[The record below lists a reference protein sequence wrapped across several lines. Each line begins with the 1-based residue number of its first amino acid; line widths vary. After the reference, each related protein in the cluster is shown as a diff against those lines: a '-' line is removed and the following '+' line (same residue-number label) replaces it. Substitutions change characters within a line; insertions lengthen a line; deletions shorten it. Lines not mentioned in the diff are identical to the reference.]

1 MTAADWISVIGG
13 TGVLLFS
20 LRNLTR
26 VLRRSLNF
34 RVRDAFSRALAHPVR
49 GLVAG
54 VVVTVLVQ
62 ASSITIL
69 TAMGLLGSTIITFEQ
84 AYFVMLG
91 ATLGTTL
98 KAWFI
103 GLDLLRF
110 GPLLVGLCS
119 LLAVFARRPWL
130 RLSLECL
137 TAIGFAFW
145 GLDLIT
151 TGLHPLIRTPFFL
164 SLLEGYPGVGLAQ
177 QLAGTVTGGLLA
189 CAVQSSSAI
198 VALIIS
204 LGHEG
209 VLTFP
214 QGAALVLGA
223 NFGSV
228 VPPLLASFEHDVEMK
243 RLAVAHLLVKLFGVG
258 IALFFFPSFLGVIEL
273 MVPEGTHHAATRLA
287 AVHTCFNLFN
297 MIGWA
302 LCSGL
307 IFRLV
312 TWLLPDKGQPGLT
325 LALAPVVRKMLTRSP
340 SRALAE
346 ARRQVATL
354 TVCVKSWLDY
364 NLSLL
369 AGERPQNMEE
379 RAFQQREFEG
389 LKDSIHELLVG
400 VLRTHPNLE
409 VEQEVRKLLVQ
420 LADFEEL
427 YALALRLRESLEV
440 GLSQEGYRVP
450 QALHEALA
458 LYQRGVDEQWLAILF
473 GDGAPAPTLDPRE
486 ILRGVGDAYF
496 QVLRDQ
502 SEPVDS
508 LNWIYDAISGLRG
521 LLLHLSQMAA
531 LTTIA
536 DSEPSNS

>member
-1 MTAADWISVIGG
+1 MTGTDWIAVVGG

-34 RVRDAFSRALAHPVR
+34 RVREAFSRALAHPVR
-49 GLVAG
+49 GLLAG
-54 VVVTVLVQ
+54 ILVTLLVQ

-98 KAWFI
+98 KGWFV

-110 GPLLVGLCS
+110 GPLLVGGCS
-119 LLAVFARRPWL
+119 LLAVVVRRPAWKMV
-130 RLSLECL
+130 LECL

-145 GLDLIT
+145 GLDLLT
-151 TGLHPLIRTPFFL
+151 NGLKPLMRTPFFIN
-164 SLLEGYPGVGLAQ
+164 LLEGYPGVGLLQ

-189 CAVQSSSAI
+189 CAVQSSSAV
-198 VALIIS
+198 VALVIT

-209 VLTFP
+209 LLTFP

-228 VPPLLASFEHDVEMK
+228 VPPLLASLEHDVQMR
-243 RLAVAHLLVKLFGVG
+243 RLAVAHLLVKVFGVG
-258 IALFFFPSFLGVIEL
+258 ITLFFFPSFLTVIQL
-273 MVPEGTHHAATRLA
+273 LVPEGTHHAATRLA
-287 AVHTCFNLFN
+287 AVHTLFNLIN
-297 MIGWA
+297 MVTWTVCAGA
-302 LCSGL
+302 

-312 TWLLPDKGQPGLT
+312 AWLLPEKGQPGLT
-325 LALAPVVRKMLTRSP
+325 LALAPVVRKMLARSP
-340 SRALAE
+340 ARSLEE

-354 TVCVKSWLDY
+354 TVSVKSWLDY
-364 NLSLL
+364 TLSLL
-369 AGERPQNMEE
+369 GGGMPQNVEE

-400 VLRTHPNLE
+400 VLRAHPSVE

-420 LADFEEL
+420 LADFEEI
-427 YALALRLRESLEV
+427 YALAMRLREVLEV
-440 GLSQEGYRVP
+440 GLAQEGYRVP
-450 QALHEALA
+450 EALQEA
-458 LYQRGVDEQWLAILF
+458 LGRYQRSVDEQWLGILF

-486 ILRGVGDAYF
+486 VLRGVGDAYF

-502 SEPVDS
+502 TERVET
-508 LNWIYDAISGLRG
+508 LNWIYGAISGLRG

-531 LTTIA
+531 LTTTA
-536 DSEPSNS
+536 DSASSNP